1 MDKIRVGISH
11 GDINSISYEVII
23 KALSDTR
30 INDMCIPI
38 LFGSAKVVAY
48 HRKAL
53 NIDNFSLNPIRSAE
67 EAHPKRSNI
76 INCIDEEVK
85 VELGKSTP
93 EAGAA
98 SYTAL
103 ECAVKSLQ
111 QGKIDVLVTG
121 PINKHNI
128 QESGFHFPGHTEYLA
143 EKFSSHEHL
152 MLLVSGKLRVGV
164 ATGHIPVKD
173 VAAAITKEKI
183 IAKLK
188 IFNESLKFD
197 FNIPKPRIA
206 VLGLNP
212 HCGDMGVIGNEETNV
227 IVHAIEEAR
236 NHKIMAIGPFP
247 ADGFFGSDNFAKF
260 DGVLAMYHDQ
270 GLAPFKALAFDTGV
284 NFTAGLPIVR
294 TSPAHGTA
302 YELVGTGQAS
312 EESFRNAIYLA
323 IDIFKNRAE
332 NKQLH
337 KNAMHEQGRSREF
350 IGHEDVTITDENDLI

>member
-23 KALSDTR
+23 KTLSDTR
-30 INDMCIPI
+30 INDMCVPI
-38 LFGSAKVVAY
+38 LFGSPKVVAY

-53 NIDNFSLNPIRSAE
+53 NIENFSLNQVRSAE

-98 SYTAL
+98 SYASL
-103 ECAVKSLQ
+103 ECAVKSMQ

-143 EKFSSHEHL
+143 EKFETKEHL

-173 VAAAITKEKI
+173 IATTLTKEKI
-183 IAKLK
+183 VSKLK

-197 FNIPKPRIA
+197 FNVRKPRIA

-212 HCGDMGVIGNEETNV
+212 HCGDMGVIGTEESD
-227 IVHAIEEAR
+227 IIAHAIEEAR
-236 NHKIMAIGPFP
+236 NHKIMALGPYP
-247 ADGFFGSDNFAKF
+247 ADGFFGSDNFTKF

-312 EESFRNAIYLA
+312 EESFRNALYLA
-323 IDIFKNRAE
+323 IDIFKNRQQ
-332 NKQLH
+332 NKELM
-337 KNAMHEQGRSREF
+337 KNAMKDHGHARDF
-350 IGHEDVTITDENDLI
+350 IGSDDDVPTDENDL